1 MTTEQIIKEGN
12 ELKHSAKSIAERA
25 EQNLIEAIIT
35 AYAMRKPKFDGL
47 THLPQFR
54 EFLESITHEKK

>member
-12 ELKHSAKSIAERA
+12 ELKYSAKSIAERA

-35 AYAMRKPKFDGL
+35 AYAMRKPEFAGL
-47 THLPQFR
+47 SDLPQFR
-54 EFLESITHEKK
+54 KFLESITHEED